1 MDAATVAKAEIS
13 FEKTTAGLAAR
24 LTGPWTV
31 ATVGEVYGPSS
42 AAPLT
47 GAAALVVDGGG
58 LERLD
63 TAGAWVVH
71 RLRREAEAQGVTVRL
86 DGFNEAQA
94 ALLAEVAKNDHPC
107 AVEPPRRPGAIQLVA
122 DLGQGTWEAWQAG
135 VSLVNFLG
143 LVTATV
149 AYVAARPWR
158 MRWTSLVHHME
169 QVGVKAM
176 PIVGLMAFLIG
187 IVIAQQ
193 GEFQLKRF
201 GADVFVVDLVA
212 VSILREIAI
221 LLTAIM
227 LAGRSG
233 SAFTAQIG
241 TMVLNE
247 EVDAM
252 RTLGIDPIE
261 TLVLPRLFAIMLMMP
276 LLTFYAD
283 ILGMVGGGM
292 FCWLALD
299 MTPAAYIERLHLA
312 ITMDSFLVGIIKAP
326 FFAAVI
332 AIAGCYE
339 GLKVSGSAESVGT
352 QTTRSVVESIFLVIV
367 LDAAFAVFFSAIDM

>member
-1 MDAATVAKAEIS
+1 MSLHGSDVT
-13 FEKTTAGLAAR
+13 R
-24 LTGPWTV
+24 M
-31 ATVGEVYGPSS
+31 
-42 AAPLT
+42 
-47 GAAALVVDGGG
+47 
-58 LERLD
+58 D
-63 TAGAWVVH
+63 TAGAWLVH
-71 RLRREAEAQGVTVRL
+71 RLCRDAEAGGVQTTL
-86 DGFNEAQA
+86 DGFTGAQM
-94 ALLAEVAKNDHPC
+94 ALIEEVAKNDHPC
-107 AVEPPRRPGAIQLVA
+107 AIERPRRLGPVQLLE
-122 DLGQGTWEAWQAG
+122 DLGKGALEAGQAAI
-135 VSLVNFLG
+135 SLVNFLG
-143 LVTATV
+143 LLI
-149 AYVAARPWR
+149 AAAGHVLIEPRR
-158 MRWTSLVHHME
+158 MRWTPLVHHME
-169 QVGVKAM
+169 QVGIKAM

-201 GADVFVVDLVA
+201 GANVFVVDLVA

-221 LLTAIM
+221 LITAIM

-261 TLVLPRLFAIMLMMP
+261 TLVMPRLVAIILMMP

-283 ILGMVGGGM
+283 ILGILGGGV
-292 FCWLALD
+292 FSCLALD
-299 MTPAAYIERLHLA
+299 MTPAAFMERVHSA
-312 ITMDSFLVGIIKAP
+312 ITMDSFLVGLIKAP
-326 FFAAVI
+326 FFGAVI

-339 GLKVSGSAESVGT
+339 GLKVTGSAESVGA

-367 LDAAFAVFFSAIDM
+367 LDAVFAVFFSIIDM

>member
-1 MDAATVAKAEIS
+1 
-13 FEKTTAGLAAR
+13 
-24 LTGPWTV
+24 
-31 ATVGEVYGPSS
+31 
-42 AAPLT
+42 
-47 GAAALVVDGGG
+47 
-58 LERLD
+58 
-63 TAGAWVVH
+63 
-71 RLRREAEAQGVTVRL
+71 
-86 DGFNEAQA
+86 
-94 ALLAEVAKNDHPC
+94 
-107 AVEPPRRPGAIQLVA
+107 
-122 DLGQGTWEAWQAG
+122 
-135 VSLVNFLG
+135 
-143 LVTATV
+143 
-149 AYVAARPWR
+149 
-158 MRWTSLVHHME
+158 ME

-187 IVIAQQ
+187 VVIAQQ

-201 GADVFVVDLVA
+201 GANMFVVDLVA

-221 LLTAIM
+221 LITAIM

-261 TLVLPRLFAIMLMMP
+261 TLILPRLVAIMLMMP

-283 ILGMVGGGM
+283 ILGMLGGGV
-292 FCWLALD
+292 FCWLVLD
-299 MTPAAYIERLHLA
+299 MAPGAYLERLHSA
-312 ITMDSFLVGIIKAP
+312 ITMDSFLVGLIKAP

-339 GLKVSGSAESVGT
+339 GLKVRGSAESVGS

-367 LDAAFAVFFSAIDM
+367 LDAVFAVFFSTIDM